1 MAGGNADGQSVRLY
15 RMLSRPIAIEAKPV
29 LPPLWGKAGL
39 TAAPAAAR
47 TTPAASAHRGIIGVL
62 EARERFG
69 PRVPDRMCPRRSE
82 SMPANC
88 RSDSWEWWPRYNFR
102 RPAHTG

>member
-69 PRVPDRMCPRRSE
+69 PRVPDRMCPDGLNQCQQIVDLIVGNGGHGRTS
-82 SMPANC
+82 
-88 RSDSWEWWPRYNFR
+88 
-102 RPAHTG
+102 